1 MAKSGQKDIMNGLQ
15 NMVDDNNDE
24 NQRMINAQNRGGLT
38 SVSGVTLEIFKKAE
52 ELFREKTSSST
63 IKMINTK

>member
-24 NQRMINAQNRGGLT
+24 NQRMIRAQNRGLT
-38 SVSGVTLEIFKKAE
+38 SVSGVTLKIFKKAE

>member
-1 MAKSGQKDIMNGLQ
+1 MNGLQ

-38 SVSGVTLEIFKKAE
+38 SVSGVTLKIFKKAE
-52 ELFREKTSSST
+52 ELFREKLLAAP
-63 IKMINTK
+63 

>member
-24 NQRMINAQNRGGLT
+24 NQRMIRAQNRGLT
-38 SVSGVTLEIFKKAE
+38 SVSGVTLRIFKKAE

>member
-1 MAKSGQKDIMNGLQ
+1 MI
-15 NMVDDNNDE
+15 
-24 NQRMINAQNRGGLT
+24 NQRMIRAQNRGLT
-38 SVSGVTLEIFKKAE
+38 SVSGVTLKFFKKAE

>member
-1 MAKSGQKDIMNGLQ
+1 MAKSGQKDIMDGLQ

-38 SVSGVTLEIFKKAE
+38 SVSGVTLKVFKKLKNYLAKKV
-52 ELFREKTSSST
+52 LAAP
-63 IKMINTK
+63 